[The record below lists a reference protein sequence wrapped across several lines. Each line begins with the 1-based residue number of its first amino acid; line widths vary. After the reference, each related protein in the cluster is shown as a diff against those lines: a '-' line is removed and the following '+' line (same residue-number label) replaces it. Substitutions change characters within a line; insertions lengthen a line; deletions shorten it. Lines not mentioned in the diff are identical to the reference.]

1 MKSFTEESN
10 CLSLVIC
17 PHASLTD
24 SLQQYM
30 NVSIS
35 AEVIILHEQEPLV
48 SLISWSLCLLSQV
61 SFIDCVCSL
70 CGGPQASETLKFLS
84 LPRHDSLLISYWS
97 GEQPIM
103 SCSVTSDHVS
113 AGSWSFWCSALTSR
127 PPWSSWRID
136 WRFLRSWRCAYFLF
150 FGLWSSTERTKQPVI
165 ICMYKVLHLDIYLGN
180 IKDYNFCQSLFWVR
194 APPKKNVHLKWP
206 FLHYY

>member
-1 MKSFTEESN
+1 MNSFSLKRSLTLKRLCSLCCFSCGLMKSFTEESN
-10 CLSLVIC
+10 CLSLVIG

-30 NVSIS
+30 NVRIS
-35 AEVIILHEQEPLV
+35 AKVIILHEQEPLV
-48 SLISWSLCLLSQV
+48 SLISWCLCLLSQA

-70 CGGPQASETLKFLS
+70 CGGPQTSEILKFLS
-84 LPRHDSLLISYWS
+84 LPRYDTLLISYWS
-97 GEQPIM
+97 GEQSIM

-136 WRFLRSWRCAYFLF
+136 WRFLRSWRCPALKVRCC
-150 FGLWSSTERTKQPVI
+150 LSNIVTEQSS
-165 ICMYKVLHLDIYLGN
+165 CSS
-180 IKDYNFCQSLFWVR
+180 YNC
-194 APPKKNVHLKWP
+194 
-206 FLHYY
+206 